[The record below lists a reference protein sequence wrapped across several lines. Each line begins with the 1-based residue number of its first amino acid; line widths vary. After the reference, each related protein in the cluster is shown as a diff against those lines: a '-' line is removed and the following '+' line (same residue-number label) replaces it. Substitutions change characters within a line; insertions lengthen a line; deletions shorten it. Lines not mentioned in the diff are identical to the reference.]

1 MLINGI
7 CDEEFS
13 LVRDAF
19 EANFLAGD
27 ELGASV
33 AVTVDG
39 RYVVDLWAG
48 DRNKN
53 GESWNSDTIVNV
65 YSTTKTMAS
74 ICLLMLAD
82 REAIDFDL
90 PVAHYWPE
98 FAANG
103 KDLSL
108 IHI

>member
-1 MLINGI
+1 MLINGM

-48 DRNKN
+48 DRN
-53 GESWNSDTIVNV
+53 
-65 YSTTKTMAS
+65 
-74 ICLLMLAD
+74 
-82 REAIDFDL
+82 
-90 PVAHYWPE
+90 
-98 FAANG
+98 
-103 KDLSL
+103 
-108 IHI
+108 